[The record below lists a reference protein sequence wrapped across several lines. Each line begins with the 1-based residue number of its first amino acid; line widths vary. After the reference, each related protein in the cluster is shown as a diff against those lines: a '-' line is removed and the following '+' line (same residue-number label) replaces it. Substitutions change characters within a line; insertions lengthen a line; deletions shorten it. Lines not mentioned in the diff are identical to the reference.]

1 MLRNIMG
8 VQDGTTRGTGIVISD
23 DETAASVIDLT
34 ADSSDDESSNAGAP
48 PTAAKTPGVPSKR
61 CTKCTAWSP
70 IRAQQCTKCDER
82 FPLKPPSS
90 VGSSAGAAG
99 PSVSSSICDNVKNN
113 GRKRKPV
120 DYREKGDA
128 EFMEGYCAICC
139 RKAPIMGP
147 NGPRGEWRGD
157 RFIYRGCY
165 MNCPCKCHEDAA

>member
-70 IRAQQCTKCDER
+70 IRAQQCTIPMANVR
-82 FPLKPPSS
+82 
-90 VGSSAGAAG
+90 VAAARAHAAG
-99 PSVSSSICDNVKNN
+99 E
-113 GRKRKPV
+113 R
-120 DYREKGDA
+120 A
-128 EFMEGYCAICC
+128 AW
-139 RKAPIMGP
+139 A
-147 NGPRGEWRGD
+147 RG
-157 RFIYRGCY
+157 
-165 MNCPCKCHEDAA
+165 